1 MLSAHRLP
9 STEVE
14 AEEDEVEEEEADG
27 LDLQK
32 IESVIIMNTSSIHN
46 TLTTL
51 KVRGEEARDG
61 PISPMFSVT
70 TTRSMGTM
78 NENAERS
85 KLTRTKTR
93 TIIVPM
99 SPKKMKAHQT

>member
-1 MLSAHRLP
+1 MHSAPRLP

-32 IESVIIMNTSSIHN
+32 TEPVTIMNSQSIQN
-46 TLTTL
+46 SLTTL

-61 PISPMFSVT
+61 PISLMFSVT
-70 TTRSMGTM
+70 IARIMGTM
-78 NENAERS
+78 NENAERN
-85 KLTRTKTR
+85 KLTRTTAE
-93 TIIVPM
+93 PM
-99 SPKKMKAHQT
+99 SPKKKKARQR

>member
-1 MLSAHRLP
+1 MLSTLKLP

-14 AEEDEVEEEEADG
+14 AEEDEVEEEEAEG
-27 LDLQK
+27 VQLQK
-32 IESVIIMNTSSIHN
+32 TEPVTVMNTQSIQN
-46 TLTTL
+46 THTTL

-70 TTRSMGTM
+70 TARSMGTM

-85 KLTRTKTR
+85 KQTR
-93 TIIVPM
+93 TITRTTAEPM
-99 SPKKMKAHQT
+99 SPKKKKARKR